1 MIAVY
6 SFLLL
11 LLTLFIIGF
20 IGFINGSQTNC
31 CFLRQLSQSD
41 ICRLAFLDNT
51 LGISVDFKSFF
62 IKLKFGINN
71 IHKVSYFL
79 AFYYD
84 IVSVFSKY
92 FIDKWRR
99 SIDFQLFELVFF
111 LQIEKF
117 FIELIYFIEEFL
129 FNLVFVEDEA
139 ELSKRWIIILFTKF
153 IFFSKKI

>member
-1 MIAVY
+1 MIAGY

-11 LLTLFIIGF
+11 LLTLFIMGF

-31 CFLRQLSQSD
+31 YFFQQLSQSD
-41 ICRLAFLDNT
+41 ICRLAFLNDAFR
-51 LGISVDFKSFF
+51 ISIDFESFF
-62 IKLKFGINN
+62 IELEFRVNN

-92 FIDKWRR
+92 FIDKWWC

-111 LQIEKF
+111 LQVEKF

-129 FNLVFVEDEA
+129 FNLVFVENKA
-139 ELSKRWIIILFTKF
+139 ELSKRWIVMLSTKF

>member
-62 IKLKFGINN
+62 IELEFGVNN
-71 IHKVSYFL
+71 IHKVSYFF
-79 AFYYD
+79 AFYHD
-84 IVSVFSKY
+84 IVSIFSKY
-92 FIDKWRR
+92 FIDKWR
-99 SIDFQLFELVFF
+99 SCIDFQLFELVFF
-111 LQIEKF
+111 LQIEEF
-117 FIELIYFIEEFL
+117 FIQLIYFIEEFL
-129 FNLVFVEDEA
+129 FNLVFVENKA
-139 ELSKRWIIILFTKF
+139 ELSKRWIVILFTKI